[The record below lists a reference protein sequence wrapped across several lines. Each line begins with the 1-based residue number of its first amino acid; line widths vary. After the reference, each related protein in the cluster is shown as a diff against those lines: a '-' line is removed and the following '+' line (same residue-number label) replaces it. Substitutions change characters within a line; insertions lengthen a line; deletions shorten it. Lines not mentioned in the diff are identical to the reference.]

1 MADFIENTGNFVGLD
16 NTQIYYHSWKVDR
29 PRGII
34 VIVHG
39 IGEHS
44 GRYGNLIKTLADA
57 EISIY
62 ALDHRG
68 HGHSEG
74 KRGHINAFAEY
85 TDDLKTLFK
94 LINTENQDLPI
105 ILLGHSMGGVIAC
118 QYALLYP
125 HDLSGLILSSAGFIT
140 AARVPGWKKGLA
152 KLLSKLAP
160 SFSMPT
166 GLNSNDLSHDQT
178 VVEAYL
184 ADPLV
189 HDKVSSRWF
198 IEFNRAG
205 ADCLRRAA
213 ELTMPLLIIHG
224 AEDKIVDPQGSQ
236 QVMARASS
244 PDKKLYLFKG
254 LYHETMNELP
264 AEKKK
269 VLNTIRAWIIKHVES
284 R

>member
-1 MADFIENTGNFVGLD
+1 MADFKETSGNFVGLD
-16 NTQIYYHSWKVDR
+16 NTRIYYHNWKVVR

-44 GRYGNLIKTLADA
+44 GRYGNLIQTLADD

-74 KRGHINAFAEY
+74 KRGHVNAFKEY
-85 TDDLKTLFK
+85 TDDLKTLFQ
-94 LINTENQDLPI
+94 LVNAENQNLPI

-118 QYALLYP
+118 QYALRYP

-140 AARVPGWKKGLA
+140 AVRVPGWKRGLA
-152 KLLSKLAP
+152 NLLSKLAP

-166 GLNSNDLSHDQT
+166 GLNSSDLSHDQA

-236 QVMARASS
+236 QVMDRASS
-244 PDKKLYLFKG
+244 SDKQLSLFEG
-254 LYHETMNELP
+254 LYHETMNERP
-264 AEKKK
+264 AEKEK